1 MADWLSRATDAFR
14 KQAPPAPET
23 YEVGCDCG
31 VRLSG
36 ERTSAAQR
44 PACPTCGGRVFVL
57 PANVYP
63 RTVKPVQPL
72 PPLPVRPTKT
82 TKKGRDTP
90 VKGAASKTPLPTN
103 RQPDF
108 DALVPSVSESGIAL
122 DTRTRLITP
131 VRLIVLAMLAVCGLT
146 GWGLLRRY
154 RIESA
159 KAIVAKATDEGIRA
173 IREGNFDGAARDLM
187 IAREAVDLLKRT
199 DAEAQSVRR
208 LCREAIAARGLA
220 SDSLLEAIHK
230 SLADIRLG
238 DKETKRF
245 DGLYRDAW
253 VLFDAKLIVPDD
265 AARPSL
271 VDLAITHAGRPVRI
285 ETRSELIRRAAQQSP
300 AESPH
305 RVIFAA
311 KLARLSPA
319 HDAQTEAVLT
329 LDDDSAFLWGTFETY
344 AALGYTEDDAEELR
358 RTRELLE
365 RQLEATME
373 MK

>member
-31 VRLSG
+31 MRLCG

-63 RTVKPVQPL
+63 RTVTAALPLSPL
-72 PPLPVRPTKT
+72 PERSTKPTK
-82 TKKGRDTP
+82 KDRESP
-90 VKGAASKTPLPTN
+90 VKGAVSKTPLPSN
-103 RQPDF
+103 KRADS
-108 DALVPSVSESGIAL
+108 DAIVPSVSEAGIVL

-131 VRLIVLAMLAVCGLT
+131 VRLIALAMFVVCGLT
-146 GWGLLRRY
+146 GWGLLRRH

-159 KAIVAKATDEGIRA
+159 KAIVAKATEEGIRA
-173 IREGNFDGAARDLM
+173 ISEGDFDGAARDLM

-230 SLADIRLG
+230 SLADIRPG
-238 DKETKRF
+238 DKEAKRF
-245 DGLYRDAW
+245 DGLYRNAW
-253 VLFDAKLIVPDD
+253 VLFDANMIVPDD
-265 AARPSL
+265 AAQPSL
-271 VDLAITHAGRPVRI
+271 VDLAITHAGRSVRI
-285 ETRSELIRRAAQQSP
+285 ETRSGLIRRAAQQSS

-329 LDDDSAFLWGTFETY
+329 LDDDSAFLWGTIETY

-358 RTRELLE
+358 LTRELLE
-365 RQLEATME
+365 RQLKATGE